1 MLSPVLDFSIQRFWT
16 CSFEW
21 LFLNVLVPCGGKRY
35 VQGNML
41 SDLLVF
47 SQGEA
52 KIRSDTH
59 FHTLAVIQ
67 QQPLRTLVW
76 LHQSSC
82 VLTQRIG
89 SWGALEMCSWFLLLR

>member
-47 SQGEA
+47 SQGGA

-67 QQPLRTLVW
+67 QQPLRTRVVCCDPEDWQLGCIRNVFMV
-76 LHQSSC
+76 SAA
-82 VLTQRIG
+82 
-89 SWGALEMCSWFLLLR
+89 SWWDL